1 MERCLNNNRFSQRL
15 LLSVIMDNLRSA
27 ISEQTQY
34 LDTII
39 APWGRL
45 EKKGLTA
52 RDLQI

>member
-1 MERCLNNNRFSQRL
+1 MAQSTV
-15 LLSVIMDNLRSA
+15 LSVIVDNLRSA

-52 RDLQI
+52 RATCKYSQV